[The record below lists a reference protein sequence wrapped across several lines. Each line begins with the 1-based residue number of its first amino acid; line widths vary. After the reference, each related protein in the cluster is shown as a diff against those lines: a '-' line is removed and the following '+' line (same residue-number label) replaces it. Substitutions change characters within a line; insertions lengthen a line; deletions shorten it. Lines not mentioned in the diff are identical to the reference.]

1 MICFRICCH
10 TSRCKVCLLATTARY
25 TQDRVAPFLTF
36 HIKTRTIRGTN
47 RSFRV
52 YPRYHRPL
60 RTERTENTHATEQA
74 LSASKNSLSAPFS
87 TFRRLHNRIFRT
99 FGQSGTTIG
108 PSETHHI
115 TNNSYDSI
123 VYSIPLSVPLEAWS
137 HIWISHISGLISRAS
152 TGVLGSLT
160 EADFTVE
167 ANPSLTY
174 E

>member
-1 MICFRICCH
+1 MKTVSDEPVVGFQENVA
-10 TSRCKVCLLATTARY
+10 RCKVCLLATTARY

-74 LSASKNSLSAPFS
+74 LSASQNSLSAPFS

-99 FGQSGTTIG
+99 FGPSGTTIG

-115 TNNSYDSI
+115 THGSHDSI
-123 VYSIPLSVPLEAWS
+123 VCSTSLSVPLEAWS
-137 HIWISHISGLISRAS
+137 QQ
-152 TGVLGSLT
+152 V
-160 EADFTVE
+160 
-167 ANPSLTY
+167 
-174 E
+174 

>member
-1 MICFRICCH
+1 MAGSIILKTQCVQMKKFVRPIAQRLKNLQRTH
-10 TSRCKVCLLATTARY
+10 VKAARCKVCLLATTARY

-74 LSASKNSLSAPFS
+74 LSASQNSLSAPFS

-99 FGQSGTTIG
+99 FGPSGTTIG
-108 PSETHHI
+108 PSETHYI
-115 TNNSYDSI
+115 THGSHDSI
-123 VYSIPLSVPLEAWS
+123 VFSISLSVPLEAWS
-137 HIWISHISGLISRAS
+137 QQ
-152 TGVLGSLT
+152 V
-160 EADFTVE
+160 
-167 ANPSLTY
+167 
-174 E
+174 